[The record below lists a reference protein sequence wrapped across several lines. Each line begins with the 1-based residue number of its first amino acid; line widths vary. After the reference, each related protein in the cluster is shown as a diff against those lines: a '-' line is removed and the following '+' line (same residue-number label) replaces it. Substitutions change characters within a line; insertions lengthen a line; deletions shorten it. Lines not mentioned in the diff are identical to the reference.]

1 MIEAAALLLAVAGA
15 ADTPPTAP
23 QAVQAF
29 AQVRIRSGVIVRVP
43 ARREHKPTK
52 WKEKRGPKCIPASF
66 LAGALPPRGDEVD
79 LLLRGGTR
87 MRAKLEDRCPA
98 LDYYNGFYLKPG
110 ADGKICED
118 RDAIH
123 TRSGGKC
130 EIERFRRLVPDE

>member
-1 MIEAAALLLAVAGA
+1 MIAAAALLLALA
-15 ADTPPTAP
+15 AAVDPPQT
-23 QAVQAF
+23 
-29 AQVRIRSGVIVRVP
+29 AQVYAPVRTRSGVIVRVP
-43 ARREHKPTK
+43 ARPETRKPVKWREKK
-52 WKEKRGPKCIPASF
+52 GPKCIPASF
-66 LAGALPPRGDEVD
+66 LAGALPPRNDEID

-110 ADGKICED
+110 KDGMICED

-130 EIERFRRLVPDE
+130 GIERFRRLVPGK